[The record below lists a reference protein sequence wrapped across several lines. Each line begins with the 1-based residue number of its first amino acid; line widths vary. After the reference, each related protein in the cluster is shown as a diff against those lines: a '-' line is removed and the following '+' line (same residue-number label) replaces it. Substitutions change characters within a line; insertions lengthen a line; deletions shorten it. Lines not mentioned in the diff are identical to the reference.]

1 MKIPPSGDN
10 FRIPPSQP
18 GGPEGP
24 GSAKGA
30 GFDAKIDAAR
40 AGEAGAAGSA
50 SGAQGAAATQRG
62 EGPQTAQLRKL
73 LEGVDPSD
81 PNAVGA
87 AAEKLVDWHLT
98 EQFGPGVL
106 NARGID
112 DVRASVRDQLMND
125 PTAEAKIRS
134 ILSRL

>member
-24 GSAKGA
+24 GQAKGA

-40 AGEAGAAGSA
+40 TGEAGVTGSA
-50 SGAQGAAATQRG
+50 SAASGAAAAQRG
-62 EGPQTAQLRKL
+62 EGPQAAKLRAL

-81 PNAVGA
+81 PNAVGV

-112 DVRASVRDQLMND
+112 EVRASVRDQLMND